1 MKRFLVFSFLFLSAG
16 AFAQDYD
23 VNRAE
28 DRLFTKLE
36 ELRSAENN
44 EAKELANKEFKSDL
58 AAVLEHKES
67 FDHPFS
73 LLSTVGFID
82 SKDKMVRIINWN
94 VEQDDKTQRY
104 YAFVQHFD
112 KRKKELSVTELKEDV
127 WGIKQ
132 PDEVVTADQW
142 YGALYYKIIPVKK
155 GSKTIYTVLGW
166 DGNTT
171 LSNIKLIDA
180 MYINGRSVKFGSP
193 IFKVGKETKKRMFY
207 EHSEKVTM
215 TLQYESGRDRIMM
228 DHLSPETPTMKG
240 YYSFYVP
247 DLSYDAFVFEDKK
260 WVLKEDV
267 IGVNNRPRDEKI
279 EVLTKDPKTGK
290 LVKRK
295 IDNTWQDPSNPGAPA
310 GGNEHVAITPETQK
324 KDEESKESNSNEP
337 KVDKRDKR
345 DPSES
350 SIFGDMNKKK
360 KKRRRRKR
368 KN

>member
-1 MKRFLVFSFLFLSAG
+1 MKRFLVYCILFLSFG
-16 AFAQDYD
+16 ASAQEYD
-23 VNRAE
+23 VARAE
-28 DRLFTKLE
+28 ERLFTKLE
-36 ELRSAENN
+36 ALRNAEDDA
-44 EAKELANKEFKSDL
+44 AKKQANKEFKSDL
-58 AAVLEHKES
+58 EAVLAHEES
-67 FDHPFS
+67 FDYPFS

-104 YAFVQHFD
+104 FGFVQHYD
-112 KRKKELSVTELKEDV
+112 KRRKELSVTELVEDV

-132 PDEVVTADQW
+132 PEDIVTADKW

-171 LSNIKLIDA
+171 MSNIKLIDA

-215 TLQYESGRDRIMM
+215 VLRYEDDRKRIMM
-228 DHLSPETPTMKG
+228 DHLSPESPTMKG

-247 DLSYDAFVFEDKK
+247 DLSYDAFVFEDRK

-267 IGVNNRPRDEKI
+267 IGVNAQKNPEQQY
-279 EVLTKDPKTGK
+279 VMTKDPKTGK
-290 LVKRK
+290 LVRRK
-295 IDNTWQDPSNPGAPA
+295 IDSNWQDPSDASAPA
-310 GGNEHVAITPETQK
+310 GGNEHVAITPESQET
-324 KDEESKESNSNEP
+324 KEKETETTKSQEP

-350 SIFGDMNKKK
+350 SIFGDFKK
-360 KKRRRRKR
+360 KKRKRRKR